1 LTDRSDV
8 REELD
13 RLAAHLQHC
22 GELLASAQAIGKRL
36 DFLTQ
41 EVFRE
46 LNTLGA
52 KCRHAEMV
60 RAVLDGKVLCE
71 QLREQVQNVE

>member
-1 LTDRSDV
+1 V
-8 REELD
+8 
-13 RLAAHLQHC
+13 AA
-22 GELLASAQAIGKRL
+22 ATGKRL

-41 EVFRE
+41 EIFRE

-52 KCRHAEMV
+52 KCRNAAMV
-60 RAVLDGKVLCE
+60 RAVLEAKALCE